1 MDKQDIEKFI
11 EEHRKFEMFD
21 FQERFSL
28 SYAETNK
35 ILEGLQES
43 GVINYCEGYT
53 YVVDHD
59 SKKSKTERI
68 YKPKN
73 EQEDFLLKALWEC
86 INKDIVSTSL
96 IQRRLSCSYAMADR
110 AINWME
116 ENGYIGSYPNR
127 KVKMSAEK
135 YIKKFGNPNKIQ
147 EESEN
152 EERKR
157 SVEERRRQL
166 MERLSRMT
174 EAENLDD
181 DDEDDNNEDDEDVD
195 EQARREYLEK
205 RRAEL
210 IARMQQ
216 SFNNEDKRDVIE
228 REDADDKDEQ
238 DDKAIYLKKF
248 LLECFE
254 RGLQED
260 PNDDKYILDLDG
272 EPKFEFKFVN
282 DGGALKISDGGKTL
296 RQVGLS
302 KRKVENILKS
312 FVPVK
317 LEGEEVFITITNP
330 FGTLMAVLILYSA
343 TDALKKRKLVC

>member
-11 EEHRKFEMFD
+11 KEHRKFEMFD

-35 ILEGLQES
+35 ILEGLQEN
-43 GVINYCEGYT
+43 GVIKYCEGYI
-53 YVVDHD
+53 YVVVHD
-59 SKKSKTERI
+59 TKKSKTERI

-110 AINWME
+110 AIDWME

-147 EESEN
+147 SEN

-157 SVEERRRQL
+157 SIEERRRQL
-166 MERLSRMT
+166 IERLSRMT
-174 EAENLDD
+174 ESENLDD
-181 DDEDDNNEDDEDVD
+181 DNEDDNTEDGEDVD

-216 SFNNEDKRDVIE
+216 SFKKEDKRDVIE

-238 DDKAIYLKKF
+238 DDETIELKKF

-260 PNDDKYILDLDG
+260 TNDDKYILDLDG
-272 EPKFEFKFVN
+272 EQKFEFKFVN

-317 LEGEEVFITITNP
+317 LEDEEIFITITNP
-330 FGTLMAVLILYSA
+330 FGTLMAVLKLYSA
-343 TDALKKRKLVC
+343 IDALKKRKFVC